1 MLGVSHALEVLVL
14 GLVVVVYKIQYSS
27 CVFNTVGVLACH
39 IYSWFLPMSWILDLS
54 ILLSTCR
61 AYIYICSVGYAEL
74 PFFCIYFNAWFIT
87 CCPKREEALEIY
99 VE

>member
-1 MLGVSHALEVLVL
+1 MKLGVSHALEVLVL

-61 AYIYICSVGYAEL
+61 AYIYIYVRLVMPSYL
-74 PFFCIYFNAWFIT
+74 FFVSTSMRGLSHAVQNAKKLWKFT
-87 CCPKREEALEIY
+87 
-99 VE
+99 